1 MRLILTVSSLPAL
14 ERGRFCATSA
24 AGAKRDLHAF
34 AADSQVREFRLY
46 SAPNALQFAAAVLNA
61 VNPAREYR
69 LVYATSADTA
79 RRKKNASSAER
90 YSVRQ

>member
-1 MRLILTVSSLPAL
+1 MRLILTVSSRPAL

-34 AADSQVREFRLY
+34 AADSQEREFRLY
-46 SAPNALQFAAAVLNA
+46 SVPNALQFAAAVLNA
-61 VNPAREYR
+61 ANPAREYQ

-90 YSVRQ
+90 YSVSQ